1 MPPNVSKPKKTKPR
15 KLRKTK
21 NPSSSPLAVTA
32 DAANDRRRHPGG
44 AGRIVDRF
52 TALPFLLL
60 LSFATTFNIEIS
72 SHLPIHSKT
81 APTSSIV
88 IGPTFFA
95 NAFFLDDE

>member
-1 MPPNVSKPKKTKPR
+1 
-15 KLRKTK
+15 
-21 NPSSSPLAVTA
+21 LAVAA
-32 DAANDRRRHPGG
+32 DAANGRRRHPGG
-44 AGRIVDRF
+44 VDRF